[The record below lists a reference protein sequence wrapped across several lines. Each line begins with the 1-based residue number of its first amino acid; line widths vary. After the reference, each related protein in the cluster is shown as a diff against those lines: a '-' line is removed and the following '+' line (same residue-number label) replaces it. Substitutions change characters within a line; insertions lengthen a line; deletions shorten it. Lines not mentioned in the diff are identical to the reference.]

1 MGISMIGLDLAKNVF
16 QLHCV
21 DGAGCLVERKRL
33 RRGQV
38 AGFFAG
44 LPPVVV
50 GMEACSGSH
59 FWARLLQGFGHEVRM
74 MPPAYVKPFVRRNKT
89 DSRDA
94 QAICEAMQR
103 PDMRFVPVKSAAQQ
117 AVLALHR
124 TRELLVRQR
133 TQCGNA
139 LRGMLAEFGIV
150 APQGRQGLKQLMN
163 DTSVAALPGH
173 VGTVVSVL
181 AANWARLDG
190 QIADLE
196 TCIVQAVR
204 KEETARRLLAVPGI
218 GPIAASAVLAYLPD
232 PHVFRSG
239 RGFAAW
245 VGLTP
250 RQSNSADKR
259 RSGGISKQGQRSL
272 RTLLILGASAHLRQ
286 VPRQPEKDPWVR
298 GLLARRPV
306 KVAAVARAAKNA
318 RIIWAM
324 LARDE
329 AYRPSV
335 ASAA

>member
-1 MGISMIGLDLAKNVF
+1 
-16 QLHCV
+16 
-21 DGAGCLVERKRL
+21 
-33 RRGQV
+33 
-38 AGFFAG
+38 
-44 LPPVVV
+44 
-50 GMEACSGSH
+50 
-59 FWARLLQGFGHEVRM
+59 M
-74 MPPAYVKPFVRRNKT
+74 MPPAQLKPFVRRNKT

-204 KEETARRLLAVPGI
+204 KEETARRLLAVPGK
-218 GPIAASAVLAYLPD
+218 LA
-232 PHVFRSG
+232 
-239 RGFAAW
+239 
-245 VGLTP
+245 
-250 RQSNSADKR
+250 
-259 RSGGISKQGQRSL
+259 
-272 RTLLILGASAHLRQ
+272 
-286 VPRQPEKDPWVR
+286 
-298 GLLARRPV
+298 LARIMHQGW
-306 KVAAVARAAKNA
+306 RA
-318 RIIWAM
+318 
-324 LARDE
+324 
-329 AYRPSV
+329 
-335 ASAA
+335 